1 MRNDATPRRNI
12 VLAGPMGSGKSHVG
26 GLLAAR
32 LGVDF
37 VDLDARIEADAGRPA
52 SAIFASEGEA
62 GFRAR
67 ESRALAEALARDGQV
82 IATGGGAVLD
92 TGNRAVMRAAGW
104 VVYLQVE
111 LAEQLRRLAGD
122 TGRPLLEVADRA
134 QRLAELQALREPLY
148 REVADLVLETSTR
161 TPDDIADA
169 LAALIA
175 HVGTPYQG
183 TLRA

>member
-1 MRNDATPRRNI
+1 MRNSGTHGNI
-12 VLAGPMGSGKSHVG
+12 VLVGPMGSGKSHVG

-37 VDLDARIEADAGRPA
+37 VDLDARIEAEAHMPIN
-52 SAIFASEGEA
+52 AIFASEGEA
-62 GFRAR
+62 GFRSR

-82 IATGGGAVLD
+82 IATGGGTVLAA
-92 TGNRAVMRAAGW
+92 GNRAAMRARGH

-111 LAEQLRRLAGD
+111 AGEQLRRIGGD
-122 TGRPLLEVADRA
+122 NGRPLLDVPDRA
-134 QRLAELQALREPLY
+134 QRLADLQALREPLY

>member
-1 MRNDATPRRNI
+1 MRNTGTHGNV
-12 VLAGPMGSGKSHVG
+12 VLVGPMGSGKSHVG
-26 GLLAAR
+26 RLLAAR
-32 LGVDF
+32 LGLEF
-37 VDLDARIEADAGRPA
+37 VDVDARIEADAGMPIP
-52 SAIFASEGEA
+52 AIFASEGEA

-67 ESRALAEALARDGQV
+67 ESRLLADALEQHGRV
-82 IATGGGAVLD
+82 VATGGGAVLD
-92 TGNRAVMRAAGW
+92 AGNRAVMRAAGW

-148 REVADLVLETSTR
+148 REVADLAFETSTR
-161 TPDDIADA
+161 SPDDIADA
-169 LAALIA
+169 LAALI
-175 HVGTPYQG
+175 VQGGTPHQG